1 MCTNIG
7 LTGASADPFGKVLI
21 GGVSDDPYDIRTRV
35 VVERSANGCAFIGTE
50 LKALSDDV
58 SMPGYN
64 ASVAGWPTRALNEK
78 GLAYT
83 WTFAHEKPENVAPAD
98 AYKSSNAWAEIM
110 RHCATVDEAIAMLSD
125 MKRDFSGNFMLSDR
139 AGNLAVVEAGR
150 RPLTVTQRR
159 SMAAGGSAVAVNCW
173 LAQADE
179 GLPMASIHNR
189 DVPNYS
195 RYQRSID
202 LLEAV
207 SNRGGFAELATM
219 LRDHGFRERFAGE
232 NPLTPG
238 HGYSICNHGTLGGDR
253 FSGQR
258 PAHGS
263 VSAEIIDPVAGIF
276 WYAYGWPCGEA
287 PDAGDQL
294 LQERSWGAFIGF
306 PLATLPAGVYTT
318 LQGELTPL
326 AAAHFGSLMPEE
338 RASQGAMS
346 ATNWRRAVTAS
357 GGSTLRA

>member
-7 LTGASADPFGKVLI
+7 LTGSKYPFAKVLI

-35 VVERSANGCAFIGTE
+35 VVERSVHGYAFIGTE
-50 LKALSDDV
+50 LKALSEEV

-98 AYKSSNAWAEIM
+98 AFKSSTAWAEIM
-110 RHCATVDEAIAMLSD
+110 RRCATIDEAIVMLSD
-125 MKRDFSGNFMLSDR
+125 MKRDFSGNFMLVDS

-150 RPLTVTQRR
+150 RRLTVTQRR
-159 SMAAGGSAVAVNCW
+159 SMAEGGSAVAVNCW

-179 GLPMASIHNR
+179 GLPMASVDNR

-195 RYQRSID
+195 RYRRSID
-202 LLEAV
+202 LLEAAE
-207 SNRGGFAELATM
+207 NRGNFVGLAAM
-219 LRDHGFRERFAGE
+219 LRDHGFRERSAGG

-238 HGYSICNHGTLGGDR
+238 HGYSICNHGTLGGDH
-253 FSGQR
+253 FSGGR

-263 VSAEIIDPVAGIF
+263 VSAEIIDPVDGIF

-287 PDAGDQL
+287 PEAGDQL

-306 PLATLPAGVYTT
+306 PLATLPAGTYTT
-318 LQGELTPL
+318 LQGELTSL
-326 AAAHFGSLMPEE
+326 AAVHFAHLIPEE
-338 RASQGAMS
+338 RAPQAGTSL
-346 ATNWRRAVTAS
+346 TNWRRAVVADE
-357 GGSTLRA
+357 GPMLRA